1 MNKESLVLEQ
11 KDYASIGEQISHEYG
26 AKIIKNHHD
35 KYGYENSSSFIIG
48 KTAIQQLLD
57 QPGCIGIRYVEA
69 INEFGIKTLVYVG
82 IDEKG
87 NNIVEESSVN
97 VHGDIAV
104 TEGMIFDKSE
114 AGGSWFA

>member
-11 KDYASIGEQISHEYG
+11 KDYAVIGAEISHEVA
-26 AKIIKNHHD
+26 AKMIKNHHD

-57 QPGCIGIRYVEA
+57 QPGCVGVRFAEA
-69 INEFGIKTLVYVG
+69 INEAGFKSLVYVG

-87 NNIVEESSVN
+87 NNIVEETSVN
-97 VHGDIAV
+97 QHGDIAV
-104 TEGMIFDKSE
+104 TEGMIFDHAE
-114 AGGSWFA
+114 GGASWFN